1 MCNVNGK
8 GGTCAN
14 RGLALPL
21 DLRLAISLSWCIGN
35 NAEFVWIALRS
46 TGFPVIEEHWLS
58 VSGLV
63 ER

>member
-1 MCNVNGK
+1 MNGK
-8 GGTCAN
+8 GGGYLCKQRFGTPTRCA
-14 RGLALPL
+14 ACHFT
-21 DLRLAISLSWCIGN
+21 SWCIGN

>member
-1 MCNVNGK
+1 MNGK

-21 DLRLAISLSWCIGN
+21 DVRLAISLLGALGTMRSLCGL
-35 NAEFVWIALRS
+35 IALRS
-46 TGFPVIEEHWLS
+46 TGFPVIEEHWLA